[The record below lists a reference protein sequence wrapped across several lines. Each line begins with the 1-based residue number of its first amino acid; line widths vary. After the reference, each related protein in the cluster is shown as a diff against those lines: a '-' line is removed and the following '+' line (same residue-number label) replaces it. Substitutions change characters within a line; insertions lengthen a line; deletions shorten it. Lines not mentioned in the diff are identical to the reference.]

1 MSEHLENIKLEKQ
14 VEPEV
19 VVEAVGALASAFHE
33 EWRKTRLN
41 EDGSFEPRMKE
52 TKDASWIAEH
62 GTNQVDISNTA
73 YDQLPEDWQAENK
86 AAAEVVVGLMVDRNG
101 QVDLSDSV
109 TRSEVGGI
117 VHDAWLNR
125 NSWASGG
132 ELDVPFDQLPADEQA
147 KDINQVEIAQ
157 ELFGTK

>member
-14 VEPEV
+14 AEPEV
-19 VVEAVGALASAFHE
+19 VEEAVGALASAFHE

-41 EDGSFEPRMKE
+41 EDGGFEPRMKE
-52 TKDASWIAEH
+52 TKDAGWVAEH
-62 GTNQVDISNTA
+62 GTNQVDIANTA

-86 AAAEVVVGLMVDRNG
+86 SAAEVVVGLMVDRNG
-101 QVDLSDSV
+101 QVNLSDSA

-117 VHDAWLNR
+117 VHEAWLAR

-132 ELDVPFDQLPADEQA
+132 ELDVPFDQLSADEQA
-147 KDINQVEIAQ
+147 KDINQVEVAQ